1 MSQVMFLTLS
11 TLAFFQDFHKNSRSA
26 MRNPANMPPIK
37 TTNTPPTLVTPSAF
51 AFLLFLLSSS
61 LQAPPLFS
69 FHHLVYNFDIF
80 WFSWKNIISLDK
92 YSFHGESVKIGK
104 NNLNRGSYTS
114 DHFIRIFRWRR
125 ETGFSPPV
133 KYFTDRSKAVL
144 LMWIFYVFLSCVCY
158 AFVCVCIYVPCGH
171 LLGKG

>member
-1 MSQVMFLTLS
+1 MKAMSVIKKVLGSDHLPLKIPIYMHNTLICLTLS

-80 WFSWKNIISLDK
+80 WFSWKNIISLDR
-92 YSFHGESVKIGK
+92 YSFHGESVKRGK
-104 NNLNRGSYTS
+104 NHLNIGSSGFKQASMSKIQGLSRTS
-114 DHFIRIFRWRR
+114 K
-125 ETGFSPPV
+125 S
-133 KYFTDRSKAVL
+133 
-144 LMWIFYVFLSCVCY
+144 LSNSFQGLKCNENY
-158 AFVCVCIYVPCGH
+158 
-171 LLGKG
+171 